1 MDVFSNIAYGLKVRK
16 VPGAEIAERVTKVLA
31 TVGLS
36 GYEKRFQREL
46 SGGEQQRVALARVL
60 VIEPRI
66 LLLDEPLSA
75 LDKKLREEMKY
86 WIKGLQQRLGITT
99 IYVTHDQNE
108 ALTMSDRIA
117 VMNKGSVEQVG
128 TPSEIYEHP
137 SSRFVTDFIG
147 ESNIFDGE
155 VTGVGDAIELSV
167 MNQRLT
173 APRERDVQVGQRVHV
188 VVRPENVRLV
198 GMDPASAENRL
209 TGVLRGQ
216 SYQGSLIR
224 YEIEVEGQPVFSEIQ
239 NRPGLP
245 TLERESTV
253 QIGWPV
259 ASTAIITD

>member
-1 MDVFSNIAYGLKVRK
+1 
-16 VPGAEIAERVTKVLA
+16 
-31 TVGLS
+31 
-36 GYEKRFQREL
+36 
-46 SGGEQQRVALARVL
+46 
-60 VIEPRI
+60 
-66 LLLDEPLSA
+66 
-75 LDKKLREEMKY
+75 MKY

-117 VMNKGSVEQVG
+117 VMNKGVVEQVG

-155 VTGVGDAIELSV
+155 VTSIGDTIELSV
-167 MNQRLT
+167 MNHRLT
-173 APRERDVQVGQRVHV
+173 APRERDVHVGQRVHV

-198 GMDPASAENRL
+198 TMDPASAENRL

-216 SYQGSLIR
+216 SYQGALIR
-224 YEIEVEGQPVFSEIQ
+224 YEIEVGGQPVFSEIQ

-245 TLERESTV
+245 TLDQESTV